1 MAGVCLGSFTLSPQ
15 AGETVAPLQTLW
27 LGSKKFVGGS
37 KIFLRAPLE
46 QTEQLT
52 VSVVSLRTGQ
62 PGSTYEMGGGLFDSR
77 KETDL
82 TKHDGHQSGQSQGH
96 F

>member
-62 PGSTYEMGGGLFDSR
+62 PGSTYEMGGDYLTPGR
-77 KETDL
+77 KQT
-82 TKHDGHQSGQSQGH
+82 
-96 F
+96 

>member
-62 PGSTYEMGGGLFDSR
+62 PGSTYFDSR

-82 TKHDGHQSGQSQGH
+82 TKHDGHQSGQSQEH